1 MNRPEQA
8 LQQQVVA
15 FLRAAVPPPPMG
27 PVWFAPDPGVLA
39 GGQHAARI
47 GAIRKS
53 MGVRAG
59 VPDIVFLSA
68 NRTFGIELKAK
79 AGKPSAEQIT
89 MHADLAIAGVRV
101 FVARTLPEVQSALI
115 EMGVPITA
123 RVAA

>member
-15 FLRAAVPPPPMG
+15 YLRAAVPPPPMG

-53 MGVRAG
+53 MGVKSG
-59 VPDIVFLSA
+59 VPDLVFLGA
-68 NRTFGIELKAK
+68 RTFGIELKAK